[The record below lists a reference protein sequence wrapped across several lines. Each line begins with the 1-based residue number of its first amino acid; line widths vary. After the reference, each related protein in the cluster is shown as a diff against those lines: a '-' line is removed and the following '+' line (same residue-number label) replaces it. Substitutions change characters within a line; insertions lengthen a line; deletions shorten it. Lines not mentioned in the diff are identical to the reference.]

1 MSSFYETFRHFAD
14 SFGLVMILGLYLVL
28 CGWHFLPRS
37 KDHVET
43 AKNSIFRDDENG

>member
-14 SFGLVMILGLYLVL
+14 SYGLVMIFGLYLLL

-37 KDHVET
+37 RSHVET
-43 AKNSIFRDDENG
+43 AKNSIFRDDEHG

>member
-14 SFGLVMILGLYLVL
+14 SYGLVMIFGLYLLL

-37 KDHVET
+37 RSHVET
-43 AKNSIFRDDENG
+43 AKNSIFRDDD